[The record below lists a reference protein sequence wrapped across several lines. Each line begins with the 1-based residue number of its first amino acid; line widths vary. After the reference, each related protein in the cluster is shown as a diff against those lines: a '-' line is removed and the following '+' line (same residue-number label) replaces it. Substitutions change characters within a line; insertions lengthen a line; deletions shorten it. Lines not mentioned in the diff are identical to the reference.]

1 MFMLKYAINM
11 DIYGIRENLLQ
22 TKKIRIIIQLSKY
35 YCERKYNMKKQELL
49 KKFVEKSSIIS
60 ANTTTCGIFFQP
72 KAPAA
77 LKKFS
82 KVENDK

>member
-1 MFMLKYAINM
+1 MKNASLLSVLKTAVKFSAIN
-11 DIYGIRENLLQ
+11 
-22 TKKIRIIIQLSKY
+22 
-35 YCERKYNMKKQELL
+35 
-49 KKFVEKSSIIS
+49 S
-60 ANTTTCGIFFQP
+60 ANSTSSGTVFQP

>member
-1 MFMLKYAINM
+1 MKTSKKTYSNIMKSIVERAIQN
-11 DIYGIRENLLQ
+11 N
-22 TKKIRIIIQLSKY
+22 
-35 YCERKYNMKKQELL
+35 
-49 KKFVEKSSIIS
+49 
-60 ANTTTCGIFFQP
+60 ANSTTCMIYYQP

>member
-1 MFMLKYAINM
+1 MKTNNVLQAKAI
-11 DIYGIRENLLQ
+11 RLV
-22 TKKIRIIIQLSKY
+22 KS
-35 YCERKYNMKKQELL
+35 
-49 KKFVEKSSIIS
+49 VAEKSIKMD
-60 ANTTTCGIFFQP
+60 ANSTTCMIFYQP